1 MTYVLTTWLLKIYI
15 VIFLKQI
22 SILRSQVLVIWT
34 VIIAFSI
41 VSTYYLFLMT
51 FQCHPVSFFWERYGV
66 GASGTCISPTII
78 VASSYVHS
86 VFTAISD
93 WTLGTMPIFIV
104 WNLQLFTRIKLS
116 VALLLSI
123 GAM

>member
-41 VSTYYLFLMT
+41 VSTYYLFLM
-51 FQCHPVSFFWERYGV
+51 
-66 GASGTCISPTII
+66 ASNAIQYP
-78 VASSYVHS
+78 SSG
-86 VFTAISD
+86 SD
-93 WTLGTMPIFIV
+93 MV
-104 WNLQLFTRIKLS
+104 
-116 VALLLSI
+116 
-123 GAM
+123 